1 MLKNVNDSR
10 THKNETFVKLK
21 FMSFVLLMMKMQN
34 HEELQGINMF
44 AMQGFVLDFKVKT
57 LLVM

>member
-21 FMSFVLLMMKMQN
+21 FISCVLLMMKMQN
-34 HEELQGINMF
+34 HEELQGISMF
-44 AMQGFVLDFKVKT
+44 AVQGFVLDFKVKT
-57 LLVM
+57 LLAM

>member
-21 FMSFVLLMMKMQN
+21 FMSFVLLMMRMQN
-34 HEELQGINMF
+34 HEELQGIHMF
-44 AMQGFVLDFKVKT
+44 AVQGSVLDCKVKT
-57 LLVM
+57 LLAT